1 MQTLQIG
8 VRRLE
13 RVLSSISHKYSW
25 PSYLQVLHLW
35 DSTNCGSKYPSMVG

>member
-1 MQTLQIG
+1 MKILQIG

-25 PSYLQVLHLW
+25 PLNNTGL
-35 DSTNCGSKYPSMVG
+35 NCMSPLVC